1 MELFVD
7 VFLLL
12 APESAAVKGCKIPV
26 TVRCREVD
34 FLNAQSNRDGY
45 LVEAVLVADVDV
57 LDIYFNSF
65 NKTEYSIQ
73 PKRGFELF
81 GFLLTLFT

>member
-26 TVRCREVD
+26 TVRRRKVN
-34 FLNAQSNRDGY
+34 FLNAQANRDGH

-65 NKTEYSIQ
+65 NETEDCIQ
-73 PKRGFELF
+73 P
-81 GFLLTLFT
+81 

>member
-26 TVRCREVD
+26 TVRRRKVN
-34 FLNAQSNRDGY
+34 FLNAQANRNGH

-65 NKTEYSIQ
+65 NETEDCI
-73 PKRGFELF
+73 
-81 GFLLTLFT
+81 

>member
-1 MELFVD
+1 LELFVD

-12 APESAAVKGCKIPV
+12 APESAAVKGSKIPV
-26 TVRCREVD
+26 TVRRRKVD
-34 FLNAQSNRDGY
+34 FLNAQANRVGH

-65 NKTEYSIQ
+65 NETEDCI
-73 PKRGFELF
+73 
-81 GFLLTLFT
+81 